1 MHVINGMK
9 RILLGFL
16 FAITAPSVC
25 WGNYATP
32 WQMGFQTPASP
43 MMQKIVALHD
53 QLLVVIIVIAIVVS
67 ALLFY
72 TVYRFNAKRNKT
84 LSTTTHHTWLEVIW
98 TAIPAIIVVGLAIP
112 SVKLIYFID
121 QEPQNALNIKVIGHQ
136 WYWSYEYP
144 DQSIAFDS
152 YIIEDKNI
160 QPHQIRLL
168 SVDNNL
174 VVPVGVPICLQ
185 LTSMDVLHSW
195 SVPSLGVKKDT
206 VPGRLNQMWLQ
217 VDKPGLYY
225 GQCSEI
231 CGMNHGFMPIVVEA
245 VTSEE
250 YTVWIEAA
258 KTKFAAQHTLIRQ
271 ASNNTHFFTFKLGR
285 FHDINT
291 PRS

>member
-1 MHVINGMK
+1 MHMIDGIK
-9 RILLGFL
+9 RIILGTL
-16 FAITAPSVC
+16 FAIAAPSVC
-25 WGNYATP
+25 LANYATP

-53 QLLVVIIVIAIVVS
+53 QLLAVIIVIAIIVS

-72 TVYRFNAKRNKT
+72 TVYRFNAKRNKI
-84 LSTTTHHTWLEVIW
+84 LSTTTHHTWLEIIW
-98 TAIPAIIVVGLAIP
+98 TAIPAIIVVGIAIP

-121 QEPQNALNIKVIGHQ
+121 QEPQNAMNIKVIGHQ

-144 DQSIAFDS
+144 DESIAFDS
-152 YIIEDKNI
+152 YMVEDKNI

-174 VVPVGVPICLQ
+174 VVPVGVPVSLQ

-245 VTSEE
+245 VSQEQ
-250 YTVWIEAA
+250 YRVWLEAA
-258 KTKFAAQHTLIRQ
+258 KTKFAAHHTLIRQ
-271 ASNNTHFFTFKLGR
+271 ASNNTHFLLS
-285 FHDINT
+285 N
-291 PRS
+291 